1 MMPEYRRAYIKGGTF
16 FFTVVTN
23 GRHPIF
29 NEKSAVD
36 LLRTSFRRVM
46 RLHPFILDAIVV
58 LPDHL
63 HCIWIL
69 PEGDSDFSTRWRL
82 IKSDFTR
89 NYLAALAGEISNSRR
104 MKKERGIWQRR
115 FWEHMIREEADL
127 NTHRDYLHYNPVK
140 HGLIDSPA
148 KWEYSS
154 FNSFV
159 SKGIYPAD
167 WGDAPRKELLEM
179 ELE

>member
-1 MMPEYRRAYIKGGTF
+1 MMPDYRRAHIKGGTF

-23 GRHPIF
+23 GRYPIF
-29 NEKSAVD
+29 DDKSAID
-36 LLRTSFRRVM
+36 WLKTSFKRVM
-46 RLHPFILDAIVV
+46 LQHPFTLDAIVV

-82 IKSDFTR
+82 IKSDFIR
-89 NYLAALAGEISNSRR
+89 NYLAASAREISDSRR

-115 FWEHMIREEADL
+115 FWEHTIRDEADL
-127 NTHRDYLHYNPVK
+127 NIHRDYIHYNPVK

-148 KWEYSS
+148 RWEHSS

-167 WGDAPRKELLEM
+167 WGDAPRKELMVMDLE
-179 ELE
+179 